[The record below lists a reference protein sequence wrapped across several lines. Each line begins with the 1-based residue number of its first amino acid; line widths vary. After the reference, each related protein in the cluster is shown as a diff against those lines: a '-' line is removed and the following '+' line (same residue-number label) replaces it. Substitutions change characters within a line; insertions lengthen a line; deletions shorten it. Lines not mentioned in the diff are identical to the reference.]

1 MRTKIGISEL
11 RDVIGRAGGQGGA
24 SDHGR
29 NQFCSVGQLHII
41 HPPSAHDNEDTR
53 FKVAWIDNMTIK
65 ANQIVQCVLAVCVL
79 VASNAAGA
87 AATPP
92 PASDSQLAE
101 VLVVGKQPGPGL
113 WRISK
118 GDHDLWVFAA
128 LTPLPKQMIWA
139 ATDIERHIGQSQAVL
154 APPRIDPHIGFFRG
168 LTLLPSLLRAR
179 HNPDGRTLEQVV
191 PHDLYMRW
199 LALRVKYLGNSGD
212 EKLRPMLAAL
222 DLADKTLDKEGLD
235 DDPGIWR
242 RIESISRRARVP
254 IEPVVLDLDIH
265 DEKAY
270 VRDLTQISTEREL
283 ACLRSVIEH
292 LESDLP
298 SLRERANLW
307 SLGDVARLRPLL
319 PADEPIA
326 CFDAVMSV
334 SRFRSEYDQISA
346 RLDALWISSAEQ
358 ALQTN
363 QSTVAVV
370 GIKKF
375 LAADGWLAQLRSQ
388 GYEIQE
394 P

>member
-1 MRTKIGISEL
+1 VGSSVARQEVRSTIAIIRRLACTPHNGEHRGSTPCDAHQALTMKIL
-11 RDVIGRAGGQGGA
+11 LAACALTA
-24 SDHGR
+24 S
-29 NQFCSVGQLHII
+29 S
-41 HPPSAHDNEDTR
+41 
-53 FKVAWIDNMTIK
+53 
-65 ANQIVQCVLAVCVL
+65 LAR
-79 VASNAAGA
+79 A
-87 AATPP
+87 AAA
-92 PASDSQLAE
+92 PAMTQPSVSDAQLAE

-118 GDHDLWVFAA
+118 GDHDLWIFAT
-128 LTPLPKQMIWA
+128 LTPLPKQMIWD
-139 ATDIERHIGQSQAVL
+139 ATDIEKHIGQSQAVL
-154 APPRIDPHIGFFRG
+154 APPRIDPHVGFFRG

-199 LALRVKYLGNSGD
+199 LGLRVKYLGNSGD
-212 EKLRPMLAAL
+212 EKLRPMLAAF
-222 DLADKTLDKEGLD
+222 DLADHALDEEGLN
-235 DDPGIWR
+235 DDPDIWK

-254 IEPVVLDLDIH
+254 IEPVVLDLKIH

-292 LESDLP
+292 LERDLP

-334 SRFRSEYDQISA
+334 SRFRSEYDQVSA

-358 ALQTN
+358 ALQRN
-363 QSTVAVV
+363 RSTLAVV
-370 GIKKF
+370 GIKKL
-375 LAADGWLAQLRSQ
+375 LAADGWLAQLRSR
-388 GYEIQE
+388 GYEIRE

>member
-1 MRTKIGISEL
+1 MLRWSLRLHRGRKHCDRHRTLIAKG
-11 RDVIGRAGGQGGA
+11 
-24 SDHGR
+24 
-29 NQFCSVGQLHII
+29 
-41 HPPSAHDNEDTR
+41 
-53 FKVAWIDNMTIK
+53 
-65 ANQIVQCVLAVCVL
+65 VLAAYALTASFL
-79 VASNAAGA
+79 VGA
-87 AATPP
+87 AATPVVTP
-92 PASDSQLAE
+92 PPVSEAQLAE

-118 GDHDLWVFAA
+118 GDHDLWIFAT
-128 LTPLPKQMIWA
+128 LTPLPKQMIWDA
-139 ATDIERHIGQSQAVL
+139 ADIEKHIGESQAVL
-154 APPRIDPHIGFFRG
+154 APPRIDPHVGFFRG
-168 LTLLPSLLRAR
+168 LTLIPSLLRAR

-199 LALRVKYLGNSGD
+199 LGLRVKYLGNSSD
-212 EKLRPMLAAL
+212 EKLRPMLAAF
-222 DLADKTLDKEGLD
+222 DLADNALDKEGLD
-235 DDPGIWR
+235 DDPGIWK

-254 IEPVVLDLDIH
+254 IEPVVLDLKIH

-292 LESDLP
+292 LEKDLP

-334 SRFRSEYDQISA
+334 SRFRGEYDQVSA
-346 RLDALWISSAEQ
+346 QLDALWISSAEQ
-358 ALQTN
+358 ALQRN
-363 QSTVAVV
+363 RSTLAVV
-370 GIKKF
+370 GIKKL
-375 LAADGWLAQLRSQ
+375 LAPDGWLAQLRSH
-388 GYEIQE
+388 GYEVQE